1 MPLPS
6 RKLPLSTSLNEMI
19 ESPFSLPPGLGKEEK
34 KKFKILREKILEAV
48 DPQDF
53 IETIFVEEMSH
64 LLLQIYETRHR
75 IESLTSNAK
84 EEGVIALL
92 NGRCE
97 NLAELVSSFRRRDPE
112 AIKDLKDKLQEFDL
126 NQFDVDTHA
135 RQAVGKDII
144 ILEQSIEAKRDQF
157 ERLVQSY
164 EKRRLIVA
172 ERLRRLAEAQPKE
185 LIAPSEAISLVE
197 A

>member
-19 ESPFSLPPGLGKEEK
+19 ESPFFLPPGLGKEEK
-34 KKFKILREKILEAV
+34 KKFKVLREKILEAV

-64 LLLQIYETRHR
+64 LLWQIYETRHR

-112 AIKDLKDKLQEFDL
+112 AIKALKDKLQEFDL

-185 LIAPSEAISLVE
+185 LIAPAEAVSLVE